1 MFPLYIEEIIIIMEP
16 DMSNLPTEVQQ
27 QIASLMGTTAASII
41 SRRAELASAPA
52 PAAQAP
58 PPPAVAPG
66 SELATSP
73 MRQPPSLMEH
83 IVALREEVH
92 FLHAQ
97 VQTLNQQ
104 ISAVAK
110 VSEASGRALAEIY
123 NIFVGSPEQGAPT
136 SGTDEF

>member
-1 MFPLYIEEIIIIMEP
+1 MEP
-16 DMSNLPTEVQQ
+16 DLSNLPTEVQQ

-52 PAAQAP
+52 PAAQAS